1 MNVRLNS
8 APKLRFQGTGETF
21 CASLIAGSRRAFLC
35 VACVPLCLF
44 VTERVLSETEW
55 NAQGVT
61 VCFSKS
67 LFTFVWSLFI
77 TTACNFW
84 RQIACRFEFK
94 SEWKSFIIRQKKNI
108 WNPAIFFKPGL
119 TCEQRLHLRCGSCR
133 AESSLYRQPFESVQK
148 SGGIN

>member
-8 APKLRFQGTGETF
+8 APQVTISGGGRNVLRIPYRR
-21 CASLIAGSRRAFLC
+21 LKAGFSVRCLC
-35 VACVPLCLF
+35 STVFVCHWESSDWDWMKCPRCDCLLL
-44 VTERVLSETEW
+44 E
-55 NAQGVT
+55 
-61 VCFSKS
+61 S

-133 AESSLYRQPFESVQK
+133 AESSLCRQPFESVQK